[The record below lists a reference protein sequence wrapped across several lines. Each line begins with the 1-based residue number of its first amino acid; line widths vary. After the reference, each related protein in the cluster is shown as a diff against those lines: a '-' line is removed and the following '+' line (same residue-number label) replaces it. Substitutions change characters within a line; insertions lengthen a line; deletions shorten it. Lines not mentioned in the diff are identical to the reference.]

1 MTFGELLKQRMI
13 DAKITQT
20 ALGRSVGVHRTTISD
35 YILDKYLPTEET
47 FHRIHQVFPDK
58 ELYDT
63 YFTAVKGTQPRKN
76 KQMIPEA
83 TPYNYYKA
91 ITEKVGLNQEDIKTD
106 TKAETDDDD
115 KYIIRALQYM
125 LNHFKFNNIDQIA
138 PGDYMRYQTI
148 FNKYM
153 MKQKG
158 K

>member
-35 YILDKYLPTEET
+35 YILDKYLPTEES

-58 ELYDT
+58 ELYDA
-63 YFTAVKGTQPRKN
+63 YFTAVKGSQPRKN

-83 TPYNYYKA
+83 APYNYYKA
-91 ITEKVGLNQEDIKTD
+91 ITEKVGPNQENVKFETD
-106 TKAETDDDD
+106 DDDD
-115 KYIIRALQYM
+115 KYIICALKYM

-138 PGDYMRYQTI
+138 PGDYMKYQMI
-148 FNKYM
+148 FNKYT

>member
-35 YILDKYLPTEET
+35 YILDKYLPTEES

-58 ELYDT
+58 ELYDA

-76 KQMIPEA
+76 KQIIPEA

-91 ITEKVGLNQEDIKTD
+91 ITEKVGPNQEDSKSGTD
-106 TKAETDDDD
+106 DDDD
-115 KYIIRALQYM
+115 KYIICALKYM

-138 PGDYMRYQTI
+138 PGDYMKYQMI

-153 MKQKG
+153 MKQSKKG